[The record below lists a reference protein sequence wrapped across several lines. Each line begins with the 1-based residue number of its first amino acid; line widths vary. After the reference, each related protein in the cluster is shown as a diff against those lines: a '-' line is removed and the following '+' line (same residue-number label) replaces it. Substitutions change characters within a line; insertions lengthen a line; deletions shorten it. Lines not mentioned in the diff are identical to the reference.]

1 MNLSKF
7 FILWLC
13 LLSFSVSAQEKEIKI
28 DVQHVKAG
36 IYMLKGQGG
45 NIGISTGK
53 DGIFMIDDQYAPMS
67 QKITA
72 AIKGIS
78 ASPVKFLIN
87 THWHGDHVGGNQY
100 FAHENAVIIAHKNV
114 RKRMSS
120 EQFIKLFNKTYT
132 PKNMIFQRF
141 SYKPIIS

>member
-13 LLSFSVSAQEKEIKI
+13 LLSFSVSAQEKEITI
-28 DVQHVKAG
+28 DIQHVKAG

-87 THWHGDHVGGNQY
+87 THGT
-100 FAHENAVIIAHKNV
+100 AT
-114 RKRMSS
+114 M
-120 EQFIKLFNKTYT
+120 
-132 PKNMIFQRF
+132 
-141 SYKPIIS
+141 